1 MKINQTAIFERATK
15 KIHSN
20 QKQSVKDAIAS
31 IAKNPTAGEL
41 KKGDLAGVYV
51 HKFQMVNQLMLL
63 AYTYEE
69 RPNKEESILNL
80 ISIGTHENFYRDLK
94 K

>member
-1 MKINQTAIFERATK
+1 MKIYQTAIFERTTK
-15 KIHSN
+15 KPHSN
-20 QKQSVKDAIAS
+20 QKKLLKDAIAS
-31 IAKNPTAGEL
+31 IAKNPTAGEQ

-51 HKFQMVNQLMLL
+51 HKFQMVNQFTLL

-69 RPNKEESILNL
+69 KPNNEDSILTL
-80 ISIGTHENFYRDLK
+80 LSLGTHENFYRDLK

>member
-1 MKINQTAIFERATK
+1 MKIYQTAIFERTTK
-15 KIHSN
+15 KLHSN
-20 QKQSVKDAIAS
+20 QKKSLKDAIVS
-31 IAKNPTAGEL
+31 IAKNPTAGEQ

-63 AYTYEE
+63 AFTYEE
-69 RPNKEESILNL
+69 KPNNEDSILTL
-80 ISIGTHENFYRDLK
+80 LSLGTHENFYRDLK